1 MESARLPDRPANLR
15 PSAAIGPATAD
26 AALLRIAELLRQHS
40 ILPESHIMNLAEQVF
55 LEGIRCALAWLEPEP
70 DVATNN
76 RRGKRG
82 RKLANQ

>member
-1 MESARLPDRPANLR
+1 
-15 PSAAIGPATAD
+15 
-26 AALLRIAELLRQHS
+26 
-40 ILPESHIMNLAEQVF
+40 MNLAEQVF